1 MVEAEET
8 VCAPEEGNPGQAQE
22 DDKSKEKGARGGPRG
37 PRSSIQKRSKG
48 SAPVKKRGPPRPHR
62 KLAQEV
68 LEGRIGKLKKRIE
81 KARGQLE
88 DAERHIDGY
97 VKEVSYREGEKK
109 LNSE

>member
-8 VCAPEEGNPGQAQE
+8 VRATEEAKPGEAQE
-22 DDKSKEKGARGGPRG
+22 EKGARGGPRG
-37 PRSSIQKRSKG
+37 PRSAIQKRSKG
-48 SAPVKKRGPPRPHR
+48 STPAKKRGPPRPHR

-109 LNSE
+109 SNAE